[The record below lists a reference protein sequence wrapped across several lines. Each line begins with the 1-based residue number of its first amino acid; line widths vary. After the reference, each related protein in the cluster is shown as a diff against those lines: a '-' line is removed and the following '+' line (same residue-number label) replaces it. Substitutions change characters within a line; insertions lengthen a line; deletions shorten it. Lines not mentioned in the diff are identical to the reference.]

1 MGDANFIAAGTAA
14 VFLCLLLFAWL
25 LRCVAKKTSYENPAP
40 SLTPTSQGDDA
51 CGDPP
56 PPPSTWFKQRV
67 AATAADM
74 QRRGLSQDELETY
87 LREGKYRLSSIS
99 KSNLYLNIFTCCTV
113 LCCIVEQT
121 QMTQMQRL
129 PVVLRESFPWPP
141 FSTDVRHQFMTFT
154 V

>member
-40 SLTPTSQGDDA
+40 SLSPTSQGDDA

-99 KSNLYLNIFTCCTV
+99 KVILFKYIHTHAAQCCAV
-113 LCCIVEQT
+113 L
-121 QMTQMQRL
+121 
-129 PVVLRESFPWPP
+129 
-141 FSTDVRHQFMTFT
+141 
-154 V
+154 